1 VLPLALFLL
10 GCLALL
16 WALVVAWTAWTLTHP
31 PRRTFASAVA
41 RGLPA
46 EPGDLHPTRHCERW
60 SFRDP
65 LGRDLPAWD
74 MRGGDAAGPVV
85 VMAHGWGDS
94 KIGGLLRVEALAPLA
109 SRLIL
114 WDFPGHGEAPGWCS
128 LGPREAMT
136 LQALARE
143 LTRGDRGTE
152 ANHPGIVLYG
162 WSLGAV
168 ACIESGAAGLPG
180 LLLVMAESPYR
191 ARGTPAR
198 NVLRAKGLPH
208 RLTLTPALALV
219 ALFGREK
226 RRGFFGFD
234 CAVAAARS
242 CVPICILNGS
252 EDVVSPPEDASSIAN
267 ECGQVLSIPGAGH
280 NDLWTNPSFAE
291 TAARW
296 ARDCLGKVA
305 RSAK

>member
-1 VLPLALFLL
+1 M
-10 GCLALL
+10 
-16 WALVVAWTAWTLTHP
+16 LTHP
-31 PRRTFASAVA
+31 PRRTYASAVA
-41 RGLPA
+41 RGLPG
-46 EPGDLHPTRHCERW
+46 EPGDLCPARRFERW

-65 LGRDLPAWD
+65 RGRDLPVWD
-74 MRGGDAAGPVV
+74 IQSDDPSGPVV
-85 VMAHGWGDS
+85 VLAHGWGDS
-94 KIGGLLRVEALAPLA
+94 KIGGLMRVEALAPLA

-128 LGPREAMT
+128 LGPLEAKT
-136 LQALARE
+136 LQALVRE
-143 LTRGDRGTE
+143 LTLGDKGTGAE
-152 ANHPGIVLYG
+152 GPSVVLYG

-168 ACIESGAAGLPG
+168 ACIESGAAALPE

-198 NVLRAKGLPH
+198 NVLKAKGLPH

-226 RRGFFGFD
+226 RREFFGFD
-234 CAVAAARS
+234 CAAAAARS
-242 CVPICILNGS
+242 CVPICTLNGS

-267 ECGQVLSIPGAGH
+267 ERGRVLSIPGAGH

-291 TAARW
+291 VATRW